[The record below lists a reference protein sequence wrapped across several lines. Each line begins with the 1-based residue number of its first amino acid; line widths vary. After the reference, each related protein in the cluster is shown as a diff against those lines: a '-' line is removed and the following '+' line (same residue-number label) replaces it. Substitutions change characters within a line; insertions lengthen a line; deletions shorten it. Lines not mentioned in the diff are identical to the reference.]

1 MYPETHT
8 VRLASKECAY
18 GNQSKAGRGQI
29 IIGLV
34 DRSYSYC
41 AVTPLELKLFF
52 LVFLV
57 SFSIFCTYLDFL
69 KYILFYCQVAS
80 DYYLFVLDIS
90 EL

>member
-34 DRSYSYC
+34 DHHNMFQFYSGG
-41 AVTPLELKLFF
+41 E
-52 LVFLV
+52 
-57 SFSIFCTYLDFL
+57 SH
-69 KYILFYCQVAS
+69 
-80 DYYLFVLDIS
+80 
-90 EL
+90 